1 VANICRMCW
10 AVGGGGWRWHRELF
24 AWKEQL
30 VLERCIVLKNL
41 FLQVDALDKWTWLPD
56 PTNNYS
62 VRGAYHLLTHLVPV
76 IITVHKDIIWNKV
89 VLLKVSLFSWRLL
102 NDRLHSKDNLVGRGC
117 LLRSWCVV

>member
-1 VANICRMCW
+1 LAEMCRMVW
-10 AVGGGGWRWHRELF
+10 VVGSGGWRWRRQLFVWEEELV
-24 AWKEQL
+24 
-30 VLERCIVLKNL
+30 VLENL
-41 FLQVDALDKWTWLPD
+41 FLQVDVVDKWMWLPD
-56 PTNNYS
+56 PTNGYS

-76 IITVHKDIIWNKV
+76 IIIVHKDIIWNKV